1 MALLPVAEALERLL
15 ASVSALPDERVAL
28 EDASGR
34 YLADDVAALRTQPPF
49 PASAMDGYAVR
60 LADIANVGA
69 RLAVTGQAAAG
80 HPFDGTVGTGE
91 AVRIFTGAP
100 VPPGADTILIQENA
114 EADTDAGTITVT
126 QAETAARFVRPA
138 GLDFRQGDVIAEAG
152 RRLDGATLSL
162 CAAANHT
169 TLDVSRRP
177 CVAILATGDELLP
190 PGSEPGPGQIIAS
203 NSYGV
208 ATIATDCGAR
218 VHDLGIAA
226 DTRESLASC
235 LRAAQS
241 MEADVLVTLGG
252 ASVGD
257 HDLVQDVFRDAGMAL
272 DFWKIAMRPGKPL
285 MAGKLG
291 QMTVLG
297 LPGNPVSSLVCSHLF
312 LAPLLAALQGGTHAH
327 DIVRAQL
334 AEPLKANDERQDYL
348 RARWQRDTHG
358 SISVTAM
365 SRQDSSMLRTL
376 ADSNGLIIRPPH
388 APAADAGESV
398 DVLVLRR

>member
-1 MALLPVAEALERLL
+1 MALLPVADALQRLL
-15 ASVSALPDERVAL
+15 GSISPLPAERVAL

-34 YLADDVAALRTQPPF
+34 YLAGDVTALRTQPPF

-60 LADIANVGA
+60 LADIAEAGTV
-69 RLAVTGQAAAG
+69 LTVTGQAAAG
-80 HPFDGTVGTGE
+80 HPFDGSVGPGE

-114 EADTDAGTITVT
+114 EADTDAGIITVT
-126 QAETAARFVRPA
+126 QAETASRFVRPA
-138 GLDFRQGDVIAEAG
+138 GLDFSQGDAIAEAG

-162 CAAANHT
+162 CAAANHC

-177 CVAILATGDELLP
+177 RVAVLATGDELLP

-208 ATIATDCGAR
+208 AAIAAECGAE
-218 VHDLGIAA
+218 VHDLGIAL
-226 DTRESLASC
+226 DTRDSLEAC
-235 LRAAQS
+235 LEAARTL
-241 MEADVLVTLGG
+241 EADVLVTLGG

-285 MAGKLG
+285 MAGRLG
-291 QMTVLG
+291 AMTVLG
-297 LPGNPVSSLVCSHLF
+297 LPGNPVSSLVCAHLF
-312 LAPLLAALQGGTHAH
+312 LAPLLAALQGGRHAA
-327 DIVRAQL
+327 DLIRARL
-334 AEPLKANDERQDYL
+334 AAPLKENDERQDYL
-348 RARWQRDTHG
+348 RARWSREADGTYA
-358 SISVTAM
+358 VEAM
-365 SRQDSSMLRTL
+365 ARQDSSMLRLL
-376 ADSNGLIIRPPH
+376 ADANGLIVRPPH
-388 APAADAGESV
+388 APAAAAGDMV